1 MTRESLK
8 EWHKDRIKRLT
19 FKNSVNIIAAET
31 IPSYIEALAI
41 LDALEDFPGTR
52 CWISFQ
58 CKDEIHTAKGEPI
71 DLAFKEILNHPLA
84 LKIKAVGVNC
94 VKPSE
99 VSPLLK
105 RMNLV
110 NNLKSWPNNDFFQKI
125 PYVVYPN
132 SGEEWDAVNK
142 VWIGSSQNLI
152 KNIPEWMELGA
163 NIIGGCC
170 RVGPELIRQI
180 KEEIVFHSYDISLKR
195 CQNSEKQPL
204 ETWSYVQK
212 TLTKPSYEEMKE
224 RLQSAKEFFRDAD
237 EGNFQFHKKKQLLIY
252 IIIVK

>member
-110 NNLKSWPNNDFFQKI
+110 NNVKSWPNNDFFQKI

-142 VWIGSSQNLI
+142 CWIGSSQNLI
-152 KNIPEWMELGA
+152 RNIPEWMELGA

-170 RVGPELIRQI
+170 RVGPALIQQI
-180 KEEIVFHSYDISLKR
+180 KEEIVFHSYEISLKR

-212 TLTKPSYEEMKE
+212 TLTKPS
-224 RLQSAKEFFRDAD
+224 
-237 EGNFQFHKKKQLLIY
+237 
-252 IIIVK
+252 